1 MSHVFV
7 RKNAHRTRHAVLSVS
22 AAAIL
27 VACGGEG
34 EGFISANRG
43 AEVLLKGREAT
54 VVQGTLESVKYRLTS
69 MSWSVRPMAAT
80 NPVLSLTNQDC
91 AIAVKNDMLTPTSA
105 TSNSPAG
112 SGGSTW
118 QCDLVLYAQEN
129 VTVDAVYALVLSGV
143 NEAGQT
149 ISEQRTLRVQP
160 LTGLTGLDPD
170 AAYLQDLTIQPAAT
184 VCKPGSPLQMVA
196 QGIDITDPGF
206 YYRWRV
212 VQGPGLVL
220 AGANT
225 PTVGFSVP
233 IVAEPTLTVIQL
245 EASRSPLT
253 PQTQAIYMATAVVNS
268 NPAYPYP
275 YCSSYQ
281 EGP

>member
-1 MSHVFV
+1 MSHEFV
-7 RKNAHRTRHAVLSVS
+7 WKNGRRAQHAASAVLV
-22 AAAIL
+22 AAMLA
-27 VACGGEG
+27 ACGGEG
-34 EGFISANRG
+34 DGLISANRG

-69 MSWSVRPMAAT
+69 MSWSVRPLAAT

-91 AIAVKNDMLTPTSA
+91 AIAVKNDMLTPTLA
-105 TSNSPAG
+105 TITSPAG

-118 QCDLVLYAQEN
+118 QCHLVVYAQEN
-129 VTVDAVYALVLSGV
+129 VTVDAVYELVLSGV

-149 ISEQRTLRVQP
+149 VSYQRTLRVQP

-170 AAYLQDLTIQPAAT
+170 AAYLQDLTIQPAAS
-184 VCKPGSPLQMVA
+184 VCRPGSPIQMVA

-212 VQGPGLVL
+212 VQGPGVVL

-225 PTVGFSVP
+225 PTMGFSTP
-233 IVAEPTLTVIQL
+233 IVTEPTITVIQL

-253 PQTQAIYMATAVVNS
+253 SQTQALYMATAVVNS
-268 NPAYPYP
+268 DPTYPYP
-275 YCSSYQ
+275 FCSSRQ
-281 EGP
+281 EGN